1 MVDFHGWS
9 MPINYGSQITEH
21 NEVRESC
28 GIFDVSHMTILDFH
42 GEDSELFIR
51 KLIANDVK
59 KLKQDFEGLYSAM
72 LNDNAGVID
81 DLIAYR
87 LESGYRLVVN
97 CATRGEDLKW
107 ISTKVKDY
115 EVEMIERDDL
125 SMVAIQGPKSSEV
138 LSKCPAPI
146 VRALESKK
154 KQQGVFGNNMF
165 ATKTGYTGEIG
176 FEVILPHDQAINLWK
191 NAVEAGAAPIGLGAR
206 DTLRLEAGMNLYGF
220 EMNESISPYECNM
233 SWTVD
238 LKDEKRSFFG
248 KESLLKQVSEGQQQ
262 ELVGLILEDRTILR
276 QGQKLQ
282 FESSA
287 YLEGIV
293 TSGTYSPTL
302 KKPIALARIPKTTEQ
317 ICFAEV
323 RGKKVFAKIGTPRFI
338 KEGQFIFKERT

>member
-1 MVDFHGWS
+1 
-9 MPINYGSQITEH
+9 
-21 NEVRESC
+21 
-28 GIFDVSHMTILDFH
+28 
-42 GEDSELFIR
+42 
-51 KLIANDVK
+51 
-59 KLKQDFEGLYSAM
+59 
-72 LNDNAGVID
+72 
-81 DLIAYR
+81 
-87 LESGYRLVVN
+87 
-97 CATRGEDLKW
+97 
-107 ISTKVKDY
+107 
-115 EVEMIERDDL
+115 
-125 SMVAIQGPKSSEV
+125 
-138 LSKCPAPI
+138 
-146 VRALESKK
+146 
-154 KQQGVFGNNMF
+154 
-165 ATKTGYTGEIG
+165 
-176 FEVILPHDQAINLWK
+176 
-191 NAVEAGAAPIGLGAR
+191 
-206 DTLRLEAGMNLYGF
+206 MNLYGF

-248 KESLLKQVSEGQQQ
+248 KESLLKQASEEQHQ

-287 YLEGIV
+287 DLEGIV